1 MHRRAFIL
9 GATAL
14 LLPEGSALANHEDA
28 FFIQLFGPDPVP
40 TRKRVQKRPPY
51 QKKSRDVPRERYGG
65 KTIVNYRTNEKPGT
79 VIVTT
84 SERTL
89 YYVLPSGKAIR
100 YKVAVGKE
108 GFAWAGIARIGSKV
122 EWPSWTPPEEMIE
135 RRPELA
141 EFAEGMPGGPDNPLG
156 ARALY
161 LYQGSRDTMYRI
173 HGTNEP
179 SSIGTAASSGC
190 IRMLNE
196 EVIDLYDRVRIGTKV
211 VVI

>member
-9 GATAL
+9 GAAAL
-14 LLPEGSALANHEDA
+14 LLPVGPALANHEDA

-65 KTIVNYRTNEKPGT
+65 KTIVTYKTNEKPGT

-89 YYVLPSGKAIR
+89 HYVLPGGKAIR

-108 GFAWAGIARIGSKV
+108 GFSWAGIARIGSKV

-196 EVIDLYDRVRIGTKV
+196 EVIDLYNRVRIGTKV